1 MFDKGGGFSQADLNH
16 WPPSC
21 SSISCTNPGSQSFD
35 HALQAPGQQHPGYVR
50 PWNCHAHSMSQQ
62 LLKHWHWHHAL
73 GLLVVFVLLLE
84 CSHASGT
91 SSTFDSWSLLRSPL
105 VLNQYSL
112 ESESVPGNAV
122 NVIFDTPEQRQ
133 DIWTYVFQLAL
144 TKSCTG
150 CGTVS
155 LSQYIDLAKL
165 RDIWSQLTISWEYC
179 CIPVCPRLYLLPLTN
194 QGLPSICCSHW

>member
-1 MFDKGGGFSQADLNH
+1 MH
-16 WPPSC
+16 WVSKLDSVGSPYWELLSHLHCVTAMHIACHSNC
-21 SSISCTNPGSQSFD
+21 SSIGVSI
-35 HALQAPGQQHPGYVR
+35 
-50 PWNCHAHSMSQQ
+50 M
-62 LLKHWHWHHAL
+62 HWECWVAVL
-73 GLLVVFVLLLE
+73 VLL
-84 CSHASGT
+84 ASVCLAAGMFT
-91 SSTFDSWSLLRSPL
+91 CIRNFIHIWFLIAAQVSI
-105 VLNQYSL
+105 VLNRYSL

-144 TKSCTG
+144 MKSCTG

-179 CIPVCPRLYLLPLTN
+179 CIPVCPRSYLLPLTN
-194 QGLPSICCSHW
+194 WGLPSICCSHQ